1 MELIFLGQ
9 LITVAIGAFIA
20 GWWFKRGQFENKII
34 EVNSKFET
42 TMLEVQADIKQEL
55 LNSQLERDESI
66 KQQIS
71 TTKIIEIVRS
81 ELISMR
87 DTQKKMTKQ
96 KNKNQDVQN
105 NDEPEFIKADSNET
119 D

>member
-1 MELIFLGQ
+1 MELVFLGQ

-42 TMLEVQADIKQEL
+42 TILEIQSDIKQEL

-66 KQQIS
+66 KQQVA
-71 TTKIIEIVRS
+71 TTKIIETVKN
-81 ELISMR
+81 ELASIR
-87 DTQKKMTKQ
+87 EAQKRTTKQ
-96 KNKNQDVQN
+96 KKQKQN
-105 NDEPEFIKADSNET
+105 VKDDEPEFIKDSNNET